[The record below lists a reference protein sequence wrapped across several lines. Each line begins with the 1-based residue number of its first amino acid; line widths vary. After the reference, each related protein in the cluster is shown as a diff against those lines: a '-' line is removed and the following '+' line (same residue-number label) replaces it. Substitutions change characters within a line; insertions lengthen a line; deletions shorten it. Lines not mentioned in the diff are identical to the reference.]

1 MKSSYS
7 LAFDTTSGSYEA
19 PGAMLEP
26 TATEPA
32 EDQATPSPRPGT
44 TSGAR
49 TARGSDRGSAKEGAN
64 PFGPDVIL
72 PTQFYEN
79 ATALDRATGEKA
91 LMLAV
96 LEDGIRCFQEHL
108 RNPRVRP
115 RLLARQA
122 ERWIRSS
129 DWDWPFSFNNVCES
143 LELNPDCLR
152 AKLLAP
158 REDGAARSKP
168 RSSHRVYRLTPRVK
182 PPRRR

>member
-1 MKSSYS
+1 MKSSHS
-7 LAFDTTSGSYEA
+7 LALDQIPLRYA
-19 PGAMLEP
+19 PN
-26 TATEPA
+26 
-32 EDQATPSPRPGT
+32 
-44 TSGAR
+44 R
-49 TARGSDRGSAKEGAN
+49 TAREPLPSPARQAVRSPRSPEAGAAVPRAERTTARENPN

-72 PTQFYEN
+72 PAQFY
-79 ATALDRATGEKA
+79 DRATAIEQASGEKA

-108 RNPRVRP
+108 KNPRVRP

-122 ERWIRSS
+122 ERWIRSK
-129 DWDWPFSFNNVCES
+129 DWEWPFSFNNVCES

-158 REDGAARSKP
+158 REDGSAPSKP

>member
-1 MKSSYS
+1 MKSTTSS
-7 LAFDTTSGSYEA
+7 LAID
-19 PGAMLEP
+19 
-26 TATEPA
+26 
-32 EDQATPSPRPGT
+32 
-44 TSGAR
+44 SGAR
-49 TARGSDRGSAKEGAN
+49 FDGAVVGRQALRAHSAAPSASPPPSGTSSRAGRSGERSSGRDAVN

-72 PTQFYEN
+72 PEQFYEN
-79 ATALDRATGEKA
+79 RNHIEYATGEKA

-108 RNPRVRP
+108 KNPRVRP

-122 ERWIRSS
+122 ERWIRSA

-152 AKLLAP
+152 LRLLAP
-158 REDGAARSKP
+158 REEGAAPAKP

>member
-1 MKSSYS
+1 MKSSHS
-7 LAFDTTSGSYEA
+7 LALDET
-19 PGAMLEP
+19 PGAFAQVELSEP
-26 TATEPA
+26 PA
-32 EDQATPSPRPGT
+32 AAASAQTRPGAGSITPSGG
-44 TSGAR
+44 GAR
-49 TARGSDRGSAKEGAN
+49 GDRATRDPS

-72 PTQFYEN
+72 PEQFYE
-79 ATALDRATGEKA
+79 RATTIEHASGEKA

-122 ERWIRSS
+122 ERWIRSL
-129 DWDWPFSFNNVCES
+129 DWEWPFSFNNVCES

-152 AKLLAP
+152 ARLLAP
-158 REDGAARSKP
+158 RLEGAAPSKP